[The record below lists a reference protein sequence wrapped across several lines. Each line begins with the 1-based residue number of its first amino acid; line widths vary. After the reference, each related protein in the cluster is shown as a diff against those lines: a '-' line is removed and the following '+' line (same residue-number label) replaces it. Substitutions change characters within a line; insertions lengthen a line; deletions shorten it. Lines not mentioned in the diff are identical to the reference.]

1 MMAEKEAKFYADFVP
16 GADSNITRMIE
27 PPTPV
32 TSCHVLLIVF
42 EALQRWQK
50 CLFSQGTLTE
60 GEGAE
65 QLTSLYRLV

>member
-42 EALQRWQK
+42 EALQR
-50 CLFSQGTLTE
+50 
-60 GEGAE
+60 
-65 QLTSLYRLV
+65 